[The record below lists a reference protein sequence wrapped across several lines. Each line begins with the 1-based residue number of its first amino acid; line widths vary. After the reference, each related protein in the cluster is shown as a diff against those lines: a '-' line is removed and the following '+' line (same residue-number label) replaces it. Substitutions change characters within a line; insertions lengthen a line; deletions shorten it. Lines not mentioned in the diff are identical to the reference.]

1 MTPRKNERIA
11 RISISSFHKRVFE
24 LSTQPEGLV
33 GTMARYLPHA
43 CWPLRLFLVGPGRCV
58 FGLVEFTTYKGK
70 LLSISVIALRA

>member
-43 CWPLRLFLVGPGRCV
+43 CWPLRLFLVGPERCV
-58 FGLVEFTTYKGK
+58 LALSNSLHTKGNC
-70 LLSISVIALRA
+70 